1 MLNPLK
7 NANDEIY
14 MAKAIRLAG
23 RGLGR
28 TSPNPAVGAVVVN
41 DGIVVGEGY
50 HLRAGGD
57 HAEVVAL
64 KKAGQ
69 HAKGG
74 VLYCNLEPC
83 CHYGRTPPCTQRI
96 IESGIKRVVMA
107 MLDPNSLVS
116 GKGQQEL
123 EAAGIEISVGMLK
136 KEAERLNEV
145 YIKFITTGLPF
156 VILKMAISLDGR
168 IVDPTASF
176 LSGREALHWVH
187 RLRNRVDAI
196 LVGKGTI
203 LRDDPQL
210 TARLES
216 VRGRDPVRIVVDAR
230 AEVPPEAAVFNPESA
245 AETIIVIGKYAP
257 DQRVLAI
264 EKAGGK
270 ILRIEGNQGR
280 IDLASLLAE
289 LGRLEIT
296 SLLVE
301 GGTRIAT
308 SFLRDKLVDRA
319 LFILSPK
326 IMGRGD
332 LPGVIGEK
340 GLLSPV
346 KLKEVSYRRLGADV
360 LVSGYITS

>member
-1 MLNPLK
+1 MPM
-7 NANDEIY
+7 DEIY
-14 MAKAIRLAG
+14 MARAIRLA
-23 RGLGR
+23 RRSLGK
-28 TSPNPAVGAVVVN
+28 TSPNPAVGAIVVN
-41 DGIVVGEGY
+41 DGVVVGAGC
-50 HLRAGGD
+50 HLRAGED
-57 HAEVVAL
+57 HAEIVAL

-69 HAKGG
+69 RSKGAI
-74 VLYCNLEPC
+74 LYCTLEPC

-107 MLDPNSLVS
+107 MLDPNPLVS
-116 GKGQQEL
+116 GKGRQEL
-123 EAAGIEISVGMLK
+123 EAAGLETLVGVLK
-136 KEAERLNEV
+136 EEAERLNEV
-145 YIKFITTGLPF
+145 YLKFITTGLPF

-176 LSGREALHWVH
+176 ISGREALHWVH

-203 LRDDPQL
+203 RRDNPQL
-210 TARLES
+210 TTRLQRG
-216 VRGRDPVRIVVDAR
+216 RGRDPVRIIIDSR
-230 AEVPPEAAVFNPESA
+230 AEVSPEAAVFNPESE

-257 DQRVLAI
+257 AQRVLAL

-319 LFILSPK
+319 FFVLSPK
-326 IMGRGD
+326 IMGQVD
-332 LPGVIGEK
+332 LPGLIGEK

-346 KLKEVSYRRLGADV
+346 RLKEVSYRRLGEDI
-360 LVSGYITS
+360 LVSGYI